1 MNKNLSKVIIIG
13 QPNVGKST
21 LFNRLAGLKQAIVSD
36 EANTTRDLIFGYV
49 KWGGKQFELVD
60 TAGINKSN
68 DPLLKEAVELIDQAI
83 TSADVIIVVVD
94 GTASLNEFD
103 RLLARNALK
112 SNKPVVLAI
121 NKADQL
127 KKLQTVNNFSQL
139 GIKQMQAISAISGA
153 GSGDLLDIVVSHI
166 KLRGDFEIKQRL
178 KVAILGRPNVG
189 KSSLLNRLSNR
200 KIALTSNQAG
210 TTRDINRSELKHD
223 GELIELADTAGLRRP
238 GKLGRSIEYFSSLRT
253 KKAIEDSD
261 VCLLLIDVT
270 EANVSQ
276 DQKIAGMVKAAGKG
290 LILVVS
296 KWDAAED
303 KDDKTM
309 ARLSR
314 QIVANYQFVW
324 WAPLVFTS
332 AVTGQNTDNLLDI
345 IITVATNRRTHIP
358 TTTLNSIITEATI
371 KQPPSGL
378 KNKRPKIKYAIQKGV
393 EPPCFTLFSSYPEH
407 IHFSYLRYIENCL
420 RQSYEFSGTPITI
433 ECKQK

>member
-36 EANTTRDLIFGYV
+36 EANTTRDLIYGYV

-127 KKLQTVNNFSQL
+127 KKLQMVNNFSQL

-166 KLRGDFEIKQRL
+166 ERRGDFEIKQRL

-309 ARLSR
+309 ARLAR

-345 IITVATNRRTHIP
+345 IITVATNRRAHIP

-371 KQPPSGL
+371 KQPPAGL
-378 KNKRPKIKYAIQKGV
+378 KNKRPKIKYAIQTGV